1 MRVPIVRSKMNP
13 TMEQRHAID
22 MAIQGQSCKVTAYA
36 GAGKTSTLK
45 LIGNAKYNQHGMY
58 LAFNKAIATEAQS
71 KFNHNVK
78 CKTFHSL
85 AYNSVPRWL
94 TNKLKNRRLMSNQLA
109 YRHNLENYHVPVAL
123 VKQRGEDDKKRLF
136 NSKHM
141 ANAMLNAVG
150 YFCRSNHNEIQ
161 LAHVYA
167 ALPDW
172 MDDTYRAEL
181 ANVLLPKAYD
191 YWGDILNPTGVN
203 KLEHDHYLKY
213 WALSNPVINSDFI
226 LFDEA
231 QDADPIMLNVLS
243 KQQAQVIYVGDRH
256 QQIYAFR
263 GAVNAMQS
271 LENAETRLSQ
281 SFRFGENIADLA
293 NKILFNVLDE
303 TIPLRGFEQINS
315 SVGDVSDVIADAFI
329 YRTNAAALS
338 NMVELV
344 KIGREPRLEFDTT
357 SLLKNI
363 EDAKKVKNGVK
374 VHDGSVFEGFSNWE
388 EVIEYTEEVSG
399 NDLKPLV
406 SLINTVGEA
415 ALIEALMKSN
425 SSDFDCVV
433 TTAHKSKGLEFNK
446 VKLGGDF
453 FYKEA
458 AAPGE
463 KVLSEDEARLL
474 YVAATR
480 AKKELDISALNPLF
494 KAIGYSTKTQPEG
507 RELCVQ

>member
-1 MRVPIVRSKMNP
+1 MNP
-13 TMEQRHAID
+13 TIEQQHAID
-22 MAIQGQSCKVTAYA
+22 MALHGQSCKVTAYA

-45 LIGNAKYNQHGMY
+45 LIGNAKHHQHGMY

-109 YRHNLENYHVPVAL
+109 SRHDLENYQVPVAL
-123 VKQRGEDDKKRLF
+123 VKQRGEDDQKRLF
-136 NSKHM
+136 NSKRM
-141 ANAMLNAVG
+141 ATSMMNAVG
-150 YFCRSNHNEIQ
+150 YFCRSNYSEIQ
-161 LAHVYA
+161 LSQVYA

-181 ANVLLPKAYD
+181 ANILLPKAHD
-191 YWGDILNPTGVN
+191 YWNDILNPAGIN
-203 KLEHDHYLKY
+203 RLEHDHYLKY
-213 WALSNPVINSDFI
+213 WALSNPVINADFI

-243 KQQAQVIYVGDRH
+243 KQRAQVIYVGDRH

-271 LENAETRLSQ
+271 LDIAETRLSQ

-303 TIPLRGFEQINS
+303 EIPLRGFEQIDSN
-315 SVGDVSDVIADAFI
+315 VGEVTDMVADAFI

-344 KIGREPRLEFDTT
+344 KIGREPRLEVDTG

-363 EDAKKVKNGVK
+363 EDAKKVKSGIK

-388 EVIEYTEEVSG
+388 EVIEYTNEVSG
-399 NDLKPLV
+399 NDLKALV
-406 SLINTVGEA
+406 SLINKVGEE
-415 ALIEALMKSN
+415 ALISSLLKSN
-425 SSDFDCVV
+425 SSDYDCIV

-463 KVLSEDEARLL
+463 KILTEDEARLL

-480 AKKELDISALNPLF
+480 AKKQLDISALNPLF
-494 KAIGYSTKTQPEG
+494 KAIGYNTQAEVNV
-507 RELCVQ
+507 LCVQ

>member
-1 MRVPIVRSKMNP
+1 MNP

>member
-1 MRVPIVRSKMNP
+1 MNP
-13 TMEQRHAID
+13 TIEQRHAID

-45 LIGNAKYNQHGMY
+45 LIGNSKYNQHGMY

-85 AYNSVPRWL
+85 AFNSVPRWL

-150 YFCRSNHNEIQ
+150 YFCRSNYNEIQ

-181 ANVLLPKAYD
+181 ANVLLPKAYE

-271 LENAETRLSQ
+271 LEIAETRLSQ

-303 TIPLRGFEQINS
+303 TIPLRGFEQIDS
-315 SVGDVSDVIADAFI
+315 SVGNVRDEVADAFI

-344 KIGREPRLEFDTT
+344 KIGREPRLEVDTT

-363 EDAKKVKNGVK
+363 QDAQKVKSGIK

-406 SLINTVGEA
+406 SLINSVGEA

-494 KAIGYSTKTQPEG
+494 KAIGYSTKAQPEG